1 MLPDHLDQTWDETP
15 AVTLHEQYGR
25 LISYALPCPNIS
37 PRQFLAHHRGSPRFY
52 WESGHDDI
60 ALAGC
65 GVAVELVAYQD
76 RFAHIESQARDLFS
90 NAVFASGAGIAPPFA
105 KPRLFGGF
113 SFRTDFI
120 PDEAWADFLPAQFIL
135 PHYQLLK
142 MGDDCWLTINT
153 HIHDDEAP
161 RQLMTE
167 LDVALRAKIA
177 TLSTSS
183 APHIDMPRVTDVRYP
198 LSYEAWEANLRHA
211 IGKMQ
216 AGELN
221 KVVLSR
227 VCEANF
233 DAPIHVD
240 RALDFLAQHYPQT
253 IRFLFEPRPNHAFY
267 GATPELLAHVDG
279 LSIQTMALA
288 GSIRRG
294 NTPEETQKLADEL
307 LHSQKD
313 RYEHQ
318 VVVDKIAERLRP
330 LTDVLTIAE
339 TGVMPLSNIQHL
351 HTPITATLRRTI
363 GILPIIEALHPTPA
377 LGGDPQDVAMR
388 LIGELEPV
396 PRGWFAAPIGWI
408 DGALNGQFAVAI
420 RSAVTQH
427 DRAWLYAGAGIV
439 AQSDPRQEWDE
450 TALKFRP
457 MMGALEIHHG

>member
-1 MLPDHLDQTWDETP
+1 MLPDNLDETWEEVP
-15 AVTLHEQYGR
+15 ILTLQEQYGR
-25 LISYALPCPNIS
+25 LISYALPCPNIT
-37 PRQFLAHHRGSPRFY
+37 PRQFLAHHRGLARFY

-65 GVAVELVAYQD
+65 GVAVELIAYQD
-76 RFAHIESQARDLFS
+76 RFEHIENQARELFS
-90 NAVFASGAGIAPPFA
+90 NAVFASGAEIAPPFA

-113 SFRTDFI
+113 SFRADFI

-142 MGDDCWLTINT
+142 MGGDCWLTINT
-153 HIHDDEAP
+153 HIREDEAP
-161 RQLMTE
+161 RQLMAE
-167 LDVALRAKIA
+167 LESALRAKIA
-177 TLSTSS
+177 DLSKPIPPLSDSPT
-183 APHIDMPRVTDVRYP
+183 VTDVRYP
-198 LSYEAWEANLRHA
+198 MPYELWEANLNQA

-233 DAPIHVD
+233 NAPIHVD
-240 RALDFLAQHYPQT
+240 RALDFLAEKYPET

-279 LSIQTMALA
+279 LSLQTMALA
-288 GSIRRG
+288 GSIKRG
-294 NTPEETQKLADEL
+294 NTPQETAQLADEL
-307 LHSQKD
+307 LQSEKD

-318 VVVDKIAERLRP
+318 LVVDKIVERLTP
-330 LTDVLTIAE
+330 LTETLTIAE
-339 TGVMPLSNIQHL
+339 TGVMTLSNIQHL
-351 HTPITATLRRTI
+351 HTPISGILAQTT

-377 LGGDPQDVAMR
+377 LGGDPQHLAMA
-388 LIGELEPV
+388 LIRELEPV

-408 DGALNGQFAVAI
+408 DGALNGQFGVAI

-427 DRAWLYAGAGIV
+427 TRAWLYAGAGIV
-439 AQSDPRQEWDE
+439 AQSDPRKEWDE

-457 MMGALEIHHG
+457 MMGALEIIS